1 MNRKDIITAATEL
14 LHRFTEWQLVIPK
27 DAREELDQLC
37 AKLQAAIADD
47 RQRFLRE
54 GCEISQA
61 LRQESR
67 STPTKGVLLMQNE
80 VPSIQSSRYPNRP
93 KPDGATRI
101 ALDENELAIRWGL
114 SVKTLRRWRQ
124 EQLGPVFCKLG
135 ARVTYLISE
144 IEAFERRV
152 SRHSTFTRVYQ

>member
-1 MNRKDIITAATEL
+1 
-14 LHRFTEWQLVIPK
+14 
-27 DAREELDQLC
+27 
-37 AKLQAAIADD
+37 
-47 RQRFLRE
+47 
-54 GCEISQA
+54 
-61 LRQESR
+61 
-67 STPTKGVLLMQNE
+67 MQNQ
-80 VPSIQSSRYPNRP
+80 VPSVQSGRKLSRLL
-93 KPDGATRI
+93 PDGATRI

>member
-1 MNRKDIITAATEL
+1 MQTHFTTATSGQSL
-14 LHRFTEWQLVIPK
+14 
-27 DAREELDQLC
+27 
-37 AKLQAAIADD
+37 AK
-47 RQRFLRE
+47 
-54 GCEISQA
+54 
-61 LRQESR
+61 
-67 STPTKGVLLMQNE
+67 P
-80 VPSIQSSRYPNRP
+80 
-93 KPDGATRI
+93 GAPQRI

>member
-1 MNRKDIITAATEL
+1 
-14 LHRFTEWQLVIPK
+14 
-27 DAREELDQLC
+27 
-37 AKLQAAIADD
+37 
-47 RQRFLRE
+47 
-54 GCEISQA
+54 
-61 LRQESR
+61 
-67 STPTKGVLLMQNE
+67 MQNHASS
-80 VPSIQSSRYPNRP
+80 VQPSQKLIRP
-93 KPDGATRI
+93 LPDGATRI

-152 SRHSTFTRVYQ
+152 SRHSTFTRAYQ